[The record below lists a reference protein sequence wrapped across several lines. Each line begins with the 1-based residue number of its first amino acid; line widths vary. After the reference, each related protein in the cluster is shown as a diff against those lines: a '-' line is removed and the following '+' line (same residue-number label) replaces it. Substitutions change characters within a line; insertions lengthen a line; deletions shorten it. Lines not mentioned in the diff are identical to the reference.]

1 VKIFAKLFLLLL
13 GISVVPLGIVGGAVY
28 WRSGALQRQLLAQ
41 SAETGTQTAGAS
53 ERALIREAE
62 RSHLEL
68 VRQKA
73 DDLEKF
79 FATGRMTVQ
88 LLRNMV
94 ISFLSLPP
102 GDQSPSMPPM
112 YSDKEQAAN
121 MKDPVFVRER
131 AAKHSYS
138 VFHLSPGLS
147 LESVHDTMRRLAP
160 LGKFFSFVHNSNPWI
175 LSIYFA
181 HRDGFILGYPAEQP
195 FPTNYDPRER
205 PWYKKAVDKKRLT
218 WTELYVDKNGS
229 LVITCAEPVWV
240 DNQTIGVAAIDVWSQ
255 DFIKNLFDMGKLPA
269 SDAVLV
275 NFLGDVRT
283 AAHFVEGRVRI
294 ESTPPESSPNVKT
307 FMGGKF
313 AKAFQLASRD
323 RPGVL
328 AIDPDG
334 NVHADVEST
343 SRGDLYAYAPVKIIT
358 RAEGKYWYYI
368 VRTPLEKIVGPSRRV
383 RETLERLNGLFSES
397 ITRDLWAMAVQIWLF
412 LAVVVAFAFG
422 AAYFS
427 AHSVTEPL
435 LQIAAA
441 VRSIGKGNLDTRV
454 GISREDEVGEV
465 AASIDE
471 MAKGLKEGLFVK
483 QTFKRYVAAS
493 VVDQLIKNPDKLKL
507 GGERKELTVF
517 FSDVSG
523 FTSLS
528 ENLSP
533 ERLVELINEYLSQM
547 TEAIFA
553 YEGTLDKYEG
563 DAIVA
568 FWGAPIDQKDHALRG
583 CKAALENVRALKIL
597 QQKWVKQGLP
607 QLGMRIGLNTGPMVV
622 GNMGSTIKMDYTV
635 MGDAVN
641 LGARL
646 EGANKAYG
654 THILISEATRRQ
666 AGSGIV
672 ARELDLIAVKGKT
685 TAVRVYEL
693 IGLAGQAS
701 ATELE
706 AYHAFES
713 GLEECRMRRWEDA
726 VESFRLCDRLLKG
739 DGPSRLLIE
748 RVRGY
753 IAAPPPS
760 DWDGRYV
767 LTEK

>member
-13 GISVVPLGIVGGAVY
+13 GISIIPLSIVGGVVF
-28 WRSGALQRQLLAQ
+28 WRSSALQRQLLAQ
-41 SAETGTQTAGAS
+41 NAETGSQTAGAS
-53 ERALIREAE
+53 ERALIREAQ

-73 DDLEKF
+73 EDLEKF
-79 FATGRMTVQ
+79 FSSGRVTVQ

-94 ISFLSLPP
+94 VSFLALPP
-102 GDQSPSMPPM
+102 GGVKLSPL
-112 YSDKEQAAN
+112 YSDTEQAAN
-121 MKDPVFVRER
+121 LKDPKFVSER

-138 VFHLSPGLS
+138 VYHLAPGVA
-147 LESVHDTMRRLAP
+147 LEAVRDTLNRLAP
-160 LGKFFSFVHNSNPWI
+160 LGKFFSFVHNSDPWV

-181 HRDGFILGYPAEQP
+181 HRDGFILGYPALNP
-195 FPTNYDPRER
+195 FAPGYDPRER
-205 PWYKKAVDKKRLT
+205 PWYKKAVEKSRLT
-218 WTELYVDKNGS
+218 WTELYVDKDGS
-229 LVITCAEPVWV
+229 LVITCAEPVLV
-240 DNQTIGVAAIDVWSQ
+240 DSGTIGVAAIDVWSQ
-255 DFIKNLFDMGKLPA
+255 DFIQHLFDMGKLPA
-269 SDAVLV
+269 TDALLV
-275 NFLGDVRT
+275 NYLGDVRT
-283 AAHFVEGRVRI
+283 AAHFVNDKVQL
-294 ESTPPESSPNVKT
+294 ESTAPEESPNVKT
-307 FMGGKF
+307 FMGGRF
-313 AKAFQLASRD
+313 ARAFKLAQRD

-334 NVHADVEST
+334 KAHSDIETAT
-343 SRGDLYAYAPVKIIT
+343 SGDLYAFAPVKIIT
-358 RAEGKYWYYI
+358 FAQGKYWYYI
-368 VRTPLEKIVGPSRRV
+368 VRTPLEKIVGPSRKV
-383 RETLERLNGLFSES
+383 RETLESLNSSLSDS
-397 ITRDLWAMAVQIWLF
+397 ITRDLWTMAVQIWLF
-412 LAVVVAFAFG
+412 VGVVVALAFG

-435 LQIAAA
+435 LRIADA
-441 VRSIGKGNLDTRV
+441 VRSIGRGNLDSRV
-454 GISREDEVGEV
+454 GVVREDEIGEV
-465 AASIDE
+465 AGAIDE

-493 VVDQLIKNPDKLKL
+493 VVDQLIKHPDKLKL

-547 TEAIFA
+547 TESIFA

-568 FWGAPIDQKDHALRG
+568 FWGAPVDQSDHALRA
-583 CKAALENVRALKIL
+583 CKAALENVRALKLL
-597 QQKWVKQGLP
+597 QKKWVKEGLP
-607 QLGMRIGLNTGPMVV
+607 HLGMRIGLNTGPMVV

-672 ARELDLIAVKGKT
+672 ARELDLIAVKGKKL
-685 TAVRVYEL
+685 AVKVYEL
-693 IGLAGQAS
+693 IGLAGKVA
-701 ATELE
+701 AKDLE
-706 AYHAFES
+706 AYHAFET
-713 GLEECRMRRWEDA
+713 GLQDCKLRRWEQA
-726 VESFRLCDRLLKG
+726 LESFKLCDGLLEG
-739 DGPSRLLIE
+739 DGPSRLFIE
-748 RVRGY
+748 RVRGFM
-753 IAAPPPS
+753 ASPPPA
-760 DWDGRYV
+760 DWDGRFV